1 MLSTLDPTQFLK
13 SAFKSSSTT
22 TSALCEATYDAI
34 TLNKPSTNIGI
45 GKGSLAY
52 SFVGWAAPRYVVDW
66 SIKGK
71 PIKVRSS
78 NVKVIN
84 TSSSKSAHEE

>member
-34 TLNKPSTNIGI
+34 TLKKPSTNIRI

-71 PIKVRSS
+71 PIRVQSS

-84 TSSSKSAHEE
+84 TSSSKSVHEE

>member
-1 MLSTLDPTQFLK
+1 MDPTQVLK

-34 TLNKPSTNIGI
+34 TLNKPSTYIRI

-71 PIKVRSS
+71 PIKVHSS
-78 NVKVIN
+78 NVKVTT
-84 TSSSKSAHEE
+84 TSSTKSAHEE